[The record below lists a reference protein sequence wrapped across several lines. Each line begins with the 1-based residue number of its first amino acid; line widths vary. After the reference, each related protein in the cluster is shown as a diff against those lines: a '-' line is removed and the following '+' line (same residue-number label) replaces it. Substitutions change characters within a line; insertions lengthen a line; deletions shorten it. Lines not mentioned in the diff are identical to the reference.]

1 MNFDNEEIVTMPG
14 HSFYVKDIGFV
25 HAGDLEVGTILV
37 VDGEEVIRLIF
48 DCFVKDQIL
57 SL

>member
-1 MNFDNEEIVTMPG
+1 MPG